1 MGNFNAFINTFKG
14 FIRTFVYAN
23 FWVAGAVWGLTRFSE
38 ELFSFSGTSIAVLN
52 AAATLVIYGFARLF
66 EGPAATEESSRISQW
81 RERMPKTA
89 FLSMGLGGA
98 TILFELIRINEAAL
112 TGHYAIA
119 GAFAL
124 LYPIPF
130 ILKRRGGG
138 LRSIPGLKLILIALV
153 WAYVTAVIPALR
165 AGEDWYWPFIERFLW
180 TAALTIPFDVRDAE
194 LDANAIRT
202 LPHLIGAK
210 NSVWAA
216 NTLLWLSYLILVNY
230 FELPWLQL
238 TVLYL
243 FFGTVLLTSYP
254 KMGDLY
260 YSLLIEGLPFLLL
273 GLWYLLPYL

>member
-1 MGNFNAFINTFKG
+1 MGNFNVFINTLQG

-38 ELFSFSGTSIAVLN
+38 ELFSYSGTSIAVLN
-52 AAATLVIYGFARLF
+52 AAATLVVYGFARLF
-66 EGPAATEESSRISQW
+66 EGPSATDAISRISQW

-89 FLSMGLGGA
+89 FLSMGLGVA
-98 TILFELIRINEAAL
+98 TILFELIRLNEASL
-112 TGHYAIA
+112 TGHYALA

-124 LYPIPF
+124 LYPLPF
-130 ILKRRGGG
+130 ILKKKGGG
-138 LRSIPGLKLILIALV
+138 LRSVPGLKLILIALV

-165 AGEDWYWPFIERFLW
+165 AGADWQWPFIERFLW

-194 LDANAIRT
+194 LDANSIRT
-202 LPHLIGAK
+202 LPHLVGSK

-216 NTLLWLSYLILVNY
+216 NVLLWLSFLVLVYY
-230 FELPWLQL
+230 FELPWAPMAG
-238 TVLYL
+238 LYL
-243 FFGTVLLTSYP
+243 FFGTVLIKSYP

-260 YSLLIEGLPFLLL
+260 YSLLIEALPFLLL